1 MSGTIFRSRG
11 LYPRD
16 RPPANE
22 QAARQPGAA
31 PDTEPDYKPLEWPVV
46 KGILAWM
53 RPYKKQYIIATAAGL
68 TIAMLEMIA
77 PEYIQH
83 LVDDDLP
90 GKPHFLGVFIVWLL
104 GLIHGAWAT
113 AFSTM
118 VKAHQ
123 VYWNIG
129 FTLFLWACTL
139 AAALLLQRFAIN
151 YTSRTGQKVLFDLRR
166 AVFVQLQR
174 LSMNYYDKTKLGRI
188 LSRGTSDI
196 DTMSSPIVWGVNT
209 LVTNAMMMIVAVA
222 IIVWI
227 DWRMALAVLWLGP
240 ILYYMN
246 IVYRRRVGA
255 AWRQVREGYTRV
267 STNLAENISGMRV
280 VAAFNRQYQNLGMF
294 NELQLYNTINNTRAA
309 MVNGIYQPLLSVLAF
324 VGRVIILLFGSYLV
338 FHTAGRK
345 SGVFTVGELIA
356 IYIYWDW
363 FMGPVLNFGNFY
375 NEVMLAM
382 AAGER
387 VLALLAQTPQVQDVA
402 DATPLPAIRGA
413 VRFEGVDFAYDA
425 SKPVLHG
432 VDFRAEPGQTIALVG
447 HTGCGKSTII
457 SLLCRFY
464 EPTSGRILIDDHD
477 LHTVTNESVH
487 QQMGIVSQA
496 NYLFTGTVLDNIRYA
511 RPAASDQDVFHA
523 AETLNCRDLIENLKD
538 GFKTQVGERG
548 TGLSLGQRQLIC
560 FTRAFL
566 ADPRILML
574 DEATSAVDTHTEV
587 LIQNALEKL
596 VADRTTF
603 IVAHRLS
610 TIVNA
615 DLVLVLDHGRIIER
629 GTHAS
634 LLAEQGKY
642 ADLFKQFT
650 RQS

>member
-1 MSGTIFRSRG
+1 MSSIFRSKG

-16 RPPANE
+16 RYPFGND
-22 QAARQPGAA
+22 AAAQTGAA

-46 KGILAWM
+46 KGLLAWM
-53 RPYKKQYIIATAAGL
+53 RPYRKQYLIAAAAGL

-83 LVDDDLP
+83 LVDDDIP
-90 GKPHFLGVFIVWLL
+90 GKPHFLGLFIVWLL
-104 GLIHGAWAT
+104 GLVHGAWAT
-113 AFSTM
+113 AFGNL
-118 VKAHQ
+118 VKANQ

-139 AAALLLQRFAIN
+139 TAALLLQRFAIN

-166 AVFVQLQR
+166 AVFAQLQG

-196 DTMSSPIVWGVNT
+196 DTMSSPIVWGMNT
-209 LVTNAMMMIVAVA
+209 LVTNAMMMIVAAA
-222 IIVWI
+222 IIFWT
-227 DWRMALAVLWLGP
+227 DWRIALAVLWLGP
-240 ILYYMN
+240 VLYYMN

-294 NELQLYNTINNTRAA
+294 NDLQLYNTINNTRAA
-309 MVNGIYQPLLSVLAF
+309 MVNGVYQPMLSVLAF
-324 VGRVIILLFGSYLV
+324 LGRVIILLFGSYLV
-338 FHTAGRK
+338 FHTAGQK
-345 SGVFTVGELIA
+345 TGVFTVGELIA
-356 IYIYWDW
+356 VYIYWDW

-387 VLALLAQTPQVQDVA
+387 VLALLAQTPQVRDVA
-402 DATPLPAIRGA
+402 DAQPLPTIRGA
-413 VRFEGVDFAYDA
+413 VRFEAVDFAYDPA
-425 SKPVLHG
+425 KPVLYG
-432 VDFRAEPGQTIALVG
+432 VDFSVEPGQTIALVG

-464 EPTSGRILIDDHD
+464 EPTGGRILIDGHD
-477 LHTVTNESVH
+477 LRTVTNESVH

-496 NYLFTGTVLDNIRYA
+496 NFLFTGTVMDNIRYA
-511 RPAASDQDVFHA
+511 RPQATDDEVRAAA
-523 AETLNCRDLIENLKD
+523 RTLRSIDLIENLKD
-538 GFKTQVGERG
+538 GFNTQVGERG

-587 LIQNALEKL
+587 LIQNALETL

-629 GTHAS
+629 GTHHS
-634 LLAEQGKY
+634 LLAQQGKY
-642 ADLFKQFT
+642 AELFKQFT
-650 RQS
+650 RQA